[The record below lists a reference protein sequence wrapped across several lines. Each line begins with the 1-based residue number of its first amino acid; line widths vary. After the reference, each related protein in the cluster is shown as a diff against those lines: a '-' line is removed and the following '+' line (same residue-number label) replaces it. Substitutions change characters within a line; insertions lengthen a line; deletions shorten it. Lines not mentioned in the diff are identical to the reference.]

1 MKKKSPFSELVIGIG
16 AVLLGIV
23 VIVLA
28 SGLQKVK
35 LGIGPG
41 GFPRFIGFT
50 ILLLG
55 AVQTVKTLR
64 NGIEM
69 PRFQAEPRALVHFL
83 LAVAACFLYVAVV
96 PTVGFLLATPVLL
109 FVMLMLYENR
119 NILFCAVLSIV
130 VTVILWALFTK
141 VFLIFLPAGRIL

>member
-23 VIVLA
+23 VIILA

-41 GFPRFIGFT
+41 GFPHFIGCT

-55 AVQTVKTLR
+55 GVQTVKTLR
-64 NGIEM
+64 NGFDA
-69 PRFQAEPRALVHFL
+69 PRFRAEPRALAHFL

-109 FVMLMLYENR
+109 FVMLLLYENR
-119 NILFCAVLSIV
+119 NIVFCAVLSVI
-130 VTVILWALFTK
+130 VTVVLWALFTK